1 MSPRAP
7 TCTIFNYDASAT
19 NPQPHAEHVFFVFY
33 GHVIAG
39 NDTIAQKG
47 AKRSPFLTTRWEG
60 MPPQFY

>member
-1 MSPRAP
+1 M
-7 TCTIFNYDASAT
+7 
-19 NPQPHAEHVFFVFY
+19 PQPAPYSITTPRQQTHSPMSSMFFLVIY